1 MNTQIIAIVNQKGG
15 VGKTTTCVNLGVALA
30 KQGKK
35 VLLVDADPQGS
46 LTISLGHSRPDK
58 LPFTVSTALSRIL
71 NDEPIRPGEDILH
84 HPEGVDLVPASID
97 LSAFEVSLVTAM
109 SRETILRQYLD
120 TVKSDYT
127 HILVDCPPSLGM
139 LTINSLAA
147 ANRVLIPVQSE
158 YLPAK
163 GLELLLQ
170 TVNKVKRQINPRL
183 QIDGVL
189 MTMVDS
195 RTNFAKEISNLL
207 RETYGR
213 KIKVFRSEIPHSV
226 RAKETTAEGKSIF
239 QHNPSGKIAEHHR
252 TEKLIKKNQ
261 QLKDALLSSAAKSG
275 SLNELKTTLL
285 QEHSIQLVIRGKTIS
300 LFPPGAKKAVRLRAL
315 DVDPEELYRLM
326 GGEKKY
332 QPRTLP
338 SLAQM
343 MDTKKIHPVAP
354 GAAAEKYRKGRR
366 NNLPGR
372 TSDPGSAGRLV
383 QQKRLFEFALSDP
396 PDHLSGAGSDP
407 GSRKAGCPVGAVA
420 KLSGPCAIR
429 RRSEAPWQLSALVR
443 LRPGF
448 PAGV

>member
-1 MNTQIIAIVNQKGG
+1 MNTQIIAIVNQKG
-15 VGKTTTCVNLGVALA
+15 VALA

-35 VLLVDADPQGS
+35 VLLIDADPQGS

-71 NDEPIRPGEDILH
+71 NDEPIQPGEGILH

-127 HILVDCPPSLGM
+127 HILIDCPPSLGM

-147 ANRVLIPVQSE
+147 ANRVLIPVQAE

-183 QIDGVL
+183 QIDGIL

-195 RTNFAKEISNLL
+195 RTNFAREISNLL

-226 RAKETTAEGKSIF
+226 RAFPTCFGRPMAERSKYSAARFPI
-239 QHNPSGKIAEHHR
+239 PSGPRKPPQKER
-252 TEKLIKKNQ
+252 VFF
-261 QLKDALLSSAAKSG
+261 S
-275 SLNELKTTLL
+275 
-285 QEHSIQLVIRGKTIS
+285 TI
-300 LFPPGAKKAVRLRAL
+300 P
-315 DVDPEELYRLM
+315 
-326 GGEKKY
+326 
-332 QPRTLP
+332 
-338 SLAQM
+338 
-343 MDTKKIHPVAP
+343 
-354 GAAAEKYRKGRR
+354 
-366 NNLPGR
+366 
-372 TSDPGSAGRLV
+372 
-383 QQKRLFEFALSDP
+383 
-396 PDHLSGAGSDP
+396 
-407 GSRKAGCPVGAVA
+407 
-420 KLSGPCAIR
+420 
-429 RRSEAPWQLSALVR
+429 LVR
-443 LRPGF
+443 
-448 PAGV
+448 

>member
-71 NDEPIRPGEDILH
+71 NDEPIQHGEGILH

-120 TVKSDYT
+120 TLKSDYT
-127 HILVDCPPSLGM
+127 HILIDCPPSLGM

-147 ANRVLIPVQSE
+147 ANRVLIPVQAE

-183 QIDGVL
+183 QIDGIL

-239 QHNPSGKIAEHHR
+239 QHNPSGKVAE
-252 TEKLIKKNQ
+252 
-261 QLKDALLSSAAKSG
+261 G
-275 SLNELKTTLL
+275 
-285 QEHSIQLVIRGKTIS
+285 
-300 LFPPGAKKAVRLRAL
+300 
-315 DVDPEELYRLM
+315 YR
-326 GGEKKY
+326 
-332 QPRTLP
+332 
-338 SLAQM
+338 SLAQEVIALEKQREK
-343 MDTKKIHPVAP
+343 DRADVA
-354 GAAAEKYRKGRR
+354 R
-366 NNLPGR
+366 
-372 TSDPGSAGRLV
+372 
-383 QQKRLFEFALSDP
+383 
-396 PDHLSGAGSDP
+396 
-407 GSRKAGCPVGAVA
+407 
-420 KLSGPCAIR
+420 
-429 RRSEAPWQLSALVR
+429 
-443 LRPGF
+443 
-448 PAGV
+448 